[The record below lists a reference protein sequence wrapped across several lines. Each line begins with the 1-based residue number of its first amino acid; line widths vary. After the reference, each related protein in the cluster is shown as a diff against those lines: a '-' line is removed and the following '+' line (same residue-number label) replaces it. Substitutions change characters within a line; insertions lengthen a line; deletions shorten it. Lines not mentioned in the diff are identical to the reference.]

1 MANEIVKPHKFE
13 VAKNNIHSLSKTV
26 PNVSLQKFPTEGSI
40 FSWNEHNITGNE
52 ANSLLVSPLQSTL
65 IAQNSTIRSLFNIA
79 DEVYNALESL
89 DKEYIQ
95 GIIAAVK
102 SAEIASDQAKTAS
115 NKANTASSQALE
127 ASRKALDASTK
138 ATTAQADIKRTIEAL
153 QTTVRILKEFKEK
166 VTKDLSS
173 IASLNTRITSVNGK
187 IQSIEN
193 KINDIAGSAKD
204 IKDIRPYFSSLTH
217 IKDVDQ
223 IWTDL
228 KNSREVVNGLIDTLT
243 PFMSRV
249 NQATSRIDADINAL
263 KQYRTLLET
272 YQHLGDVDAIW
283 SDVEG
288 HKTNLASFHEQVDTF
303 VEKVNQATLRID
315 ADIDALKQYRTLL
328 ETYQHLGDV
337 DAIWSDVEGHKTNL
351 ASFHEQVDTFV
362 EKVNQATSRIDT
374 DIDALKQYRTL
385 LETYQHLGDVDAIWS
400 DVEGHKTILSGL
412 HDKLNTFIK
421 ETHSE
426 QEKIEKLIRQMED
439 DNNLVR
445 LQYNKKLKIAYW
457 VGGTAVGLTV
467 INYILQ
473 IIGIL

>member
-228 KNSREVVNGLIDTLT
+228 KNSREVVKGLIDTLT

-249 NQATSRIDADINAL
+249 NQATSRIDA
-263 KQYRTLLET
+263 
-272 YQHLGDVDAIW
+272 
-283 SDVEG
+283 
-288 HKTNLASFHEQVDTF
+288 
-303 VEKVNQATLRID
+303 
-315 ADIDALKQYRTLL
+315 
-328 ETYQHLGDV
+328 
-337 DAIWSDVEGHKTNL
+337 
-351 ASFHEQVDTFV
+351 
-362 EKVNQATSRIDT
+362 

>member
-1 MANEIVKPHKFE
+1 MANEIIKPHKFE

-26 PNVSLQKFPTEGSI
+26 PNVSLQKFPTKGSI
-40 FSWNEHNITGNE
+40 FSWNDHNITGNE

-65 IAQNSTIRSLFNIA
+65 IAQNTTIRSLFNIA

-115 NKANTASSQALE
+115 DKANTASSQALE

-173 IASLNTRITSVNGK
+173 IASLNTKITSVNSKIQTVENRISDIAPLNTRITSVNSK

-217 IKDVDQ
+217 IKDIDQ

-228 KNSREVVNGLIDTLT
+228 KNSREVVKGLIDTLS

-249 NQATSRIDADINAL
+249 NQTTSRIDADINAL

-303 VEKVNQATLRID
+303 VEKVNQATSRID

-337 DAIWSDVEGHKTNL
+337 DAIWSDVEGHKT
-351 ASFHEQVDTFV
+351 D
-362 EKVNQATSRIDT
+362 
-374 DIDALKQYRTL
+374 
-385 LETYQHLGDVDAIWS
+385 
-400 DVEGHKTILSGL
+400 LSGL

-457 VGGTAVGLTV
+457 VGGSAVGLTV